1 MPKETKNKSRGT
13 TLVLLDAHA
22 ILHRAYH
29 ALPGFSSRKGEPT
42 GALYG
47 LSTMLMKI
55 IRELAPDYIIAA
67 YDRPE
72 PTFRHVAYDAYKV
85 GRPKAEDELVHQ
97 IKRSQDVF
105 TAFGIPIY
113 EKPGFE
119 ADDIL
124 GTIVEKLKNS
134 KDIKIIIASGDMDTL
149 QLVDEK
155 RVVVYTLKKGLND
168 TITYDEDEVMKRF
181 GFEPKLLPD
190 WKGLR
195 GDPSDNIIGIKGIG
209 EKTATTLITN
219 FHTIENIYK
228 TLKKDPAVLAT
239 AGIKERIL
247 GLLKEGEEEALFSK
261 TLATIRRDAP
271 IDFTIPKEEWR
282 ASFEPKKLETLFT
295 DLDFRSL
302 RDRVKDILNPAEEK
316 KESGAKILKTP
327 KTTKILESKEFITPG
342 GTQLSLNEEPITEED
357 FKKAQIA
364 LWLINS
370 DTTNPKR
377 EDILQW
383 SGKDTVKESLPELL
397 KEINRQGLEEL
408 YNNIE
413 LPLIPIIQRAEK
425 RGVLVDIAYLK
436 DLSDD
441 YHQKLS
447 VLEEKIWKSAGEKFN
462 INSPKQLGIVLFDN
476 MKLAVKGLKKTAGGA
491 RSTRESELG
500 KLKGAHPVIDHIL
513 AYRELQKLL
522 STYIDNIP
530 GMVGKDGRLHANLN
544 QTGTTTGRMS
554 STNPNLQNIPT
565 SEGFGKA
572 IRNAFIAAKGHK
584 LIAGDY
590 SQIEMRVLAELSGD
604 EHLRK
609 FFREERDVHAG
620 VAAFVFGVPENE
632 VTKDMRRKAKV
643 INFGIIYGMGV
654 NALRGNLGGTREEA
668 QEFYNNYFK
677 KFPKI
682 GAYFE
687 KTKNDARK
695 KGYTETYFGRRRY
708 FESIKSSLPFIRAAA
723 ERMAQNAPIQGTA
736 ADLLRIAMKKVD
748 DTLEKEGLLN
758 KAHIILQVHD
768 ELIYEVEESAIPR
781 VANIIKEG
789 MERVAKLSVPLE
801 VNISTGDSWG
811 SLSAMP

>member
-1 MPKETKNKSRGT
+1 MAQEKSKEKKKTI
-13 TLVLLDAHA
+13 VLLDAHA

-47 LSTMLMKI
+47 LSTMLIKI
-55 IRELAPDYIIAA
+55 IRELAPDYIIAC

-72 PTFRHVAYDAYKV
+72 PTFRHAAYEAYKV
-85 GRPKAEDELVHQ
+85 GRPKTEDELVHQ
-97 IKRSQDVF
+97 IKRSQDIF

-124 GTIVEKLKNS
+124 GTIVEKLKNN
-134 KDIKIIIASGDMDTL
+134 KDVNIIIASGDMDTL
-149 QLVDEK
+149 QLVDDK
-155 RVVVYTLKKGLND
+155 RVVVYTLKKGIND
-168 TITYDEDEVMKRF
+168 TITYDEDGVMKRF
-181 GFEPKLLPD
+181 GFEPKLLPE

-228 TLKKDPAVLAT
+228 TLKKDSAALT
-239 AGIKERIL
+239 KAGIKDRIIK
-247 GLLKEGEEEALFSK
+247 LLEEGEEEALFSK

-271 IDFTIPKEEWR
+271 IEFSIPKEEWR

-302 RDRVKDILNPAEEK
+302 RDRVKDILNPAETK
-316 KESGAKILKTP
+316 KESTQETQETKT
-327 KTTKILESKEFITPG
+327 IGEI
-342 GTQLSLNEEPITEED
+342 GTAQLSLNEEPITPED

-370 DTTNPKR
+370 DITNPKR

-383 SGKDTVKESLPELL
+383 SGKDTVQESLPELL
-397 KEINRQGLEEL
+397 KEIKKQGLEKL
-408 YNNIE
+408 YNDIE
-413 LPLIPIIQRAEK
+413 LPLIPIIKRAEE

-436 DLSDD
+436 ELSKD
-441 YHQKLS
+441 YHKKLS
-447 VLEEKIWKSAGEKFN
+447 VLEEKIWESAGEKFN
-462 INSPKQLGIVLFDN
+462 INSPKQLGVVLFDN
-476 MKLAVKGLKKTAGGA
+476 MKLSVKGLKKTAGGA

-500 KLKGAHPVIDHIL
+500 KLKGVHPVIDHIL

-530 GMVGKDGRLHANLN
+530 EMAGKDGRLHANLN

-604 EHLRK
+604 KHLRK
-609 FFREERDVHAG
+609 FFQEGKDVHAG
-620 VAAFVFGVPENE
+620 VAAFVFGVKESE

-677 KFPKI
+677 KFPSI
-682 GAYFE
+682 AEYFE

-708 FESIKSSLPFIRAAA
+708 FESIKSSLPFIRASA

-736 ADLLRIAMKKVD
+736 ADLLRIAMKNVD

-768 ELIYEVEESAIPR
+768 ELIYEVEESAIFA
-781 VANIIKEG
+781 VAKIIKHG
-789 MERVAKLSVPLE
+789 MESVAKLSVPLE
-801 VNISTGDSWG
+801 VNISVGDSWG
-811 SLSAMP
+811 ELEGIDLVK